1 MGTIISRS
9 DAEALIPAEEVEGI
23 IKGITQKSVALS
35 AFTKLPNM
43 STNQAKMAVM
53 SVLPIAYWNAS
64 DNSRKQ
70 VTSAAWASKYIY
82 AEEIAVIVPIS
93 ENVLNDSAYDIWG
106 EVKDKLVEAF
116 ANKIDDAMLFGV
128 DKPSTWPLDIKSAC
142 NANGYAVN
150 QASGATFYDTVLT
163 AMDKVENGGFDVT
176 GIIGGPNLAGKF
188 RRLVDS
194 TGQLLTGTD
203 LQGLPRYAVK
213 NGAFDVSKYQC
224 IVGDLKQAVYSIR
237 QDITFKVLDQAVI
250 QDPSDGTILY
260 NLAQNDMV
268 ALRATMR
275 IGYQLPN
282 PVNRVQTA
290 EAARYPFAIVGVDG
304 EFDVATPVLA
314 GTTPFASTTS
324 VTMTCATYGAKIYY
338 TDDGTTPDA
347 TKTLYSGAVTLSAT
361 KTIKAI
367 AILAGYSNSAVASA
381 TYTKS

>member
-1 MGTIISRS
+1 MGTIISRT
-9 DAEALIPAEEVEGI
+9 DAEALIPIEEVEGI

-43 STNQAKMAVM
+43 SSNQSKMAVM
-53 SVLPIAYWNAS
+53 SALPIAYWNAA
-64 DNSRKQ
+64 DNTRKQ
-70 VTSAAWASKYIY
+70 LSSAAWANKYLN

-93 ENVLNDSAYDIWG
+93 ENVLNDAQYDIWG
-106 EVKDKLVEAF
+106 EVREKLQEAF
-116 ANKIDDAMLFGV
+116 ANKIDDAMIFGI
-128 DKPSTWPLDIKSAC
+128 DRPTSWPLSIQESAR
-142 NANGYAVN
+142 ANGYAVN
-150 QASGATFYDTVLT
+150 QASGATFYDTALT
-163 AMDKVENGGFDVT
+163 AMDKVENAGYDNT
-176 GIIGGPNLAGKF
+176 GIIGGPNLNGKF

-194 TGQLLTGTD
+194 TGQLLTDTD
-203 LQGLPRYAVK
+203 LQKLARYVIK
-213 NGAFDVSKYQC
+213 NGAFDTTKYQL
-224 IVGDLKQAVYSIR
+224 ITGDFKQAVYSIR
-237 QDITFKVLDQAVI
+237 QDITFKVLDQAII

-275 IGYQLPN
+275 IAYQVPN
-282 PVNRVQTA
+282 PVNRVQTV

-314 GTTPFASTTS
+314 GETPFVTTTS
-324 VTMTCATYGAKIYY
+324 VTMTCATLGAKIYY
-338 TDDGTTPDA
+338 TDDGSTPDA

-367 AILAGYSNSAVASA
+367 AILSGYSNSAVASA